1 MLNNKI
7 IHELTS
13 NKPPIGVI
21 GPKND
26 KEAPNMYCVLNK

>member
-7 IHELTS
+7 IHELTR

-21 GPKND
+21 GPKKD
-26 KEAPNMYCVLNK
+26 KEVSN